1 MTARRGTIEEMSD
14 EALQC
19 HFLGHWWRWK
29 TDAEFLYSYKEIVE
43 LTQYERCDRGC
54 GCDRMER
61 LSVPDFEPVSK
72 PRIIYPDKV
81 PYLCST
87 AVSRSDYRD
96 AFYARKGFN
105 RRKGFVRR

>member
-1 MTARRGTIEEMSD
+1 MTAMKGPIDQMSD

-19 HFLGHWWRWK
+19 HFLGHNWIFK
-29 TDAEFLYSYKEIVE
+29 TDAEFFYSGKEIVE

-54 GCDRMER
+54 GCDRRER
-61 LSVPDFEPVSK
+61 LSVPDFESVGK

-87 AVSRSDYRD
+87 ATGRAEYRD